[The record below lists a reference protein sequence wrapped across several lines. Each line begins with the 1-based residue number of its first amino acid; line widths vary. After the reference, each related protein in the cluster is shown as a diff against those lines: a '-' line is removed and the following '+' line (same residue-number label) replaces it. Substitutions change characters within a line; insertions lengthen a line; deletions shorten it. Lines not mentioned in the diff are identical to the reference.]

1 MAALK
6 SVGLHRGLLNS
17 TKSLIG
23 HCLTAAGVV
32 EANATILQMKF
43 AFCHPTKNLVTPIDA
58 SLNWVKEIYV
68 QAEIKYARGNV

>member
-1 MAALK
+1 MVIL
-6 SVGLHRGLLNS
+6 S

-32 EANATILQMKF
+32 EAIATILQMKF
-43 AFCHPTKNLVTPIDA
+43 GFCHPTKNLVTPIDA